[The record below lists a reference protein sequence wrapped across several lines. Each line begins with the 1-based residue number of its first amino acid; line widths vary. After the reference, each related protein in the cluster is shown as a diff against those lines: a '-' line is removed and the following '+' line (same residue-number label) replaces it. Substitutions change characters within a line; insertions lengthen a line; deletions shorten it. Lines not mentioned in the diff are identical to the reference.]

1 MFDSSNYEKLLSDF
15 TLKVATYSY
24 NKKLKELSPDYEAK
38 EETLSKA
45 QSAAIALKNELMK
58 LPKGAQSRLLLQRI
72 EEILKAGN

>member
-15 TLKVATYSY
+15 TLKVATHSY
-24 NKKLKELSPDYEAK
+24 NKKVKELSPDYKVE

-45 QSAAIALKNELMK
+45 QSAAIALKNEIMK
-58 LPKGAQSRLLLQRI
+58 LPKGAQSKLLLQRI